1 DMLGGHLDDMEVDW
15 GKPIVSIS
23 LGCKAIFLLRGKS
36 KNDEPVAMFLCNG
49 DIVLMSGEARERFHG
64 VPWIFTDAEHAE
76 IGSVEKQLSDEDD
89 ICYLEY
95 IKTSRININI
105 RQVF

>member
-1 DMLGGHLDDMEVDW
+1 FDSEMFEWNQQTELLG
-15 GKPIVSIS
+15 
-23 LGCKAIFLLRGKS
+23 
-36 KNDEPVAMFLCNG
+36 G

-64 VPWIFTDAEHAE
+64 VPRIFTDAEHAE
-76 IGSVEKQLSDEDD
+76 IGSLEKQLSDEDD